1 LRPATAA
8 ELDVWDDMVVGNPDG
23 GHYLQ
28 THAWAEA
35 KSNWGWQP
43 HHMVHQLSS
52 GRRVA
57 VLFLSRRVAGLGTIW
72 YAPKG
77 PGVTDSAALLDML
90 PWTGAPRDA
99 FVVKA
104 EPEVLA
110 SDDLRGWRDAGLV
123 KAPGD
128 IQSNRATIIVDL
140 RSDEDALL
148 ASFKPKTRYNIR
160 LAARRGVNVVDAAV
174 DSEHARVL
182 YRLLVQTNARNR
194 IPVRRAEYF
203 EDCWSRLS
211 ARDQG
216 RFFFAVHEG
225 EVLAGAFISHL
236 GRRGW
241 YKDGG
246 STRRSSDLMAPYLLQ
261 WEVMRWLRG
270 RGVEDY
276 DLVAVPRPAELTPNH
291 PFAGLHRFKSGFN
304 ETVTEYV
311 GVWDWPVRPRAL
323 AVWNGGGERLMRHW
337 TARVHQDFFY

>member
-1 LRPATAA
+1 LRPASAD

-28 THAWAEA
+28 TRAWAEA
-35 KSNWGWQP
+35 KSGWGWQP
-43 HHMVHQLSS
+43 QYMVHEAPS
-52 GRRVA
+52 GRVA
-57 VLFLSRRVAGLGTIW
+57 VLFLCRPVPGLGTLW

-77 PGVTDSAALLDML
+77 PGVTAAAALRDLV
-90 PWTGAPRDA
+90 PWARPPAGA
-99 FVVKA
+99 FVVKV

-110 SDDLRGWRDAGLV
+110 DADLTEWRAAGLV

-128 IQSNRATIIVDL
+128 IQSNRATIVVDL
-140 RSDEDALL
+140 RPDEDAVL

-160 LAARRGVNVVDAAV
+160 LAARRGVTVVEAAV
-174 DSEHARVL
+174 DPAHARVL
-182 YRLLVQTNARNR
+182 YRLLVQTNARVG
-194 IPVRRAEYF
+194 IPVRRPDYF
-203 EDCWSRLS
+203 EDCWTRLGS
-211 ARDQG
+211 RDQG

-225 EVLAGAFISHL
+225 EVLAGAFISYL

-246 STRRSSDLMAPYLLQ
+246 SSRRSSQLMAPYLLQ

-276 DLVAVPRPAELTPNH
+276 DLVAVPRPVELTPNH

-304 ETVTEYV
+304 ESVTEYV

-323 AVWNGGGERLMRHW
+323 TLWDRGGERVMRQW
-337 TARVHQDFFY
+337 TARVHNDFFY